1 MPIYHPQVILT
12 ATRVINYKSPIKIS
26 PKPLWCMIIRAVP
39 HTLTQILLLPILP
52 CCKIPN
58 CQEMITKIYTTKKV
72 NTTNL
77 CLIQLHAISRGQC
90 IYRDLL
96 YLLYLTDYIM
106 LMSLLYNLPD
116 TSINNLFTFSFLFK
130 LAFVESNTLIS
141 HHILYKLT
149 A

>member
-1 MPIYHPQVILT
+1 
-12 ATRVINYKSPIKIS
+12 
-26 PKPLWCMIIRAVP
+26 MIIRAVP

-77 CLIQLHAISRGQC
+77 CLIQLHAITKG
-90 IYRDLL
+90 
-96 YLLYLTDYIM
+96 LTYYIM

-116 TSINNLFTFSFLFK
+116 TSTNNLFTFEFHFK

-141 HHILYKLT
+141 HNILYKLT

>member
-1 MPIYHPQVILT
+1 MPIYHPQVNLT

-77 CLIQLHAISRGQC
+77 CLIQLHAIS
-90 IYRDLL
+90 ITY
-96 YLLYLTDYIM
+96 YIM

-130 LAFVESNTLIS
+130 LAFVESNNLIS

>member
-1 MPIYHPQVILT
+1 MPIYHPQVNLT

-39 HTLTQILLLPILP
+39 HTLTQILLPPILP

-77 CLIQLHAISRGQC
+77 CLIQLHAISKGPC
-90 IYRDLL
+90 ITY
-96 YLLYLTDYIM
+96 YIM

-116 TSINNLFTFSFLFK
+116 TSINNLFTFSFHFK
-130 LAFVESNTLIS
+130 LAFVESKNLIS
-141 HHILYKLT
+141 HHIHLS
-149 A
+149 

>member
-1 MPIYHPQVILT
+1 
-12 ATRVINYKSPIKIS
+12 
-26 PKPLWCMIIRAVP
+26 MIIRAVP

-77 CLIQLHAISRGQC
+77 CIIQLHA

-96 YLLYLTDYIM
+96 YLLYLTYYIM
-106 LMSLLYNLPD
+106 LMSLLYNLTD
-116 TSINNLFTFSFLFK
+116 ASINNLFTF
-130 LAFVESNTLIS
+130 
-141 HHILYKLT
+141 
-149 A
+149 